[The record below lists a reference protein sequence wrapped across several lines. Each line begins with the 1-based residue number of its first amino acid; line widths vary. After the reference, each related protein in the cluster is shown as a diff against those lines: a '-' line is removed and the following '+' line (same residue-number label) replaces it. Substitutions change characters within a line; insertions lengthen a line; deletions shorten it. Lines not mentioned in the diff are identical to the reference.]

1 MRFFAIHRVTC
12 VSLDGGT
19 SGAGLADNCS
29 IVFSSILKLVVQ
41 ENEMVEAGIC
51 EKLWLMWLVFQWL
64 EVEVAIDVWPY
75 MWSEI
80 ALVLAEEENEMA
92 EAECN

>member
-29 IVFSSILKLVVQ
+29 VVFSSILKLVVQ

-51 EKLWLMWLVFQWL
+51 EKLWL
-64 EVEVAIDVWPY
+64 
-75 MWSEI
+75 
-80 ALVLAEEENEMA
+80 
-92 EAECN
+92 CG

>member
-12 VSLDGGT
+12 VSLEDGHV
-19 SGAGLADNCS
+19 GANWTDNCS
-29 IVFSSILKLVVQ
+29 VVFSSILKLVVQ
-41 ENEMVEAGIC
+41 ENEMVEAGLC

-75 MWSEI
+75 MWSKI

>member
-1 MRFFAIHRVTC
+1 MW
-12 VSLDGGT
+12 
-19 SGAGLADNCS
+19 
-29 IVFSSILKLVVQ
+29 
-41 ENEMVEAGIC
+41 EAVA
-51 EKLWLMWLVFQWL
+51 MWLVFQWL

-92 EAECN
+92 EAWFGVCMAFLYFLGGLEVLTRHDGFLGVMHEFRS

>member
-1 MRFFAIHRVTC
+1 MR
-12 VSLDGGT
+12 GT

-29 IVFSSILKLVVQ
+29 VVFSSILKLVVQ
-41 ENEMVEAGIC
+41 ENEMVEAGLC

-75 MWSEI
+75 M
-80 ALVLAEEENEMA
+80 
-92 EAECN
+92 

>member
-1 MRFFAIHRVTC
+1 MW
-12 VSLDGGT
+12 
-19 SGAGLADNCS
+19 
-29 IVFSSILKLVVQ
+29 
-41 ENEMVEAGIC
+41 EAVA
-51 EKLWLMWLVFQWL
+51 MWLVFQWL